1 MNGFRED
8 FPVRNRITSQFISHN
23 LPWLTLVTLLQ
34 SLEEALGSS
43 TVSSGLE
50 IDIYNFPVLINRAP
64 EVVLFSIDFGVLAI
78 ILKDLPFFSRKFGA
92 ITCRNHFGEHSTSR
106 CDPRWRSGIV
116 DLDNGVQL

>member
-8 FPVRNRITSQFISHN
+8 FPVRNWITSQFISHN

-50 IDIYNFPVLINRAP
+50 IDIYNFPVLINRTP
-64 EVVLFSIDFGVLAI
+64 EVVLLAIDFNEDLVNIVNIEGIAI
-78 ILKDLPFFSRKFGA
+78 SLMASFQSL
-92 ITCRNHFGEHSTSR
+92 
-106 CDPRWRSGIV
+106 GIFRTE
-116 DLDNGVQL
+116 LDHPESDRLVADDNPAFCQ